1 MNIGFITTWF
11 ERGAA
16 YVSKQY
22 IDLLEK
28 CDHHIFVYARG
39 EKYAKGNPDWDKPN
53 VTWGRKLYDTT
64 IDVRSLTKWIEY
76 NSIEC
81 LFFNEQREMQSILK
95 VKIHFPNLKIGTYID
110 YYTQSSV
117 KDFEYY
123 DFLICNTKRHYSVFS
138 EHPQCYYIPWGTDIS
153 KFNYSCRES
162 TQLTFFHS
170 AGLSNRK
177 GTDVLIDAFIEGKLY
192 TQSKLIIHTQM
203 PIEKLTNRSK
213 ESFDDFNITIIEKT
227 VPAPGLYHLGDVYVY
242 PTTLDGLGLT
252 MYEALA
258 CGLPV
263 IATDCPPMNEVVNN
277 QNGRLVAIKDYKCR
291 WDAYYWPLAF
301 VDKDSLIAAMYY
313 YIENIEKINLY
324 RTEARKCAVENWN
337 WDDRIEEV
345 NNAFVESKIIP
356 RTELEFKEAI
366 KRIDANERK
375 MFGKTIIPFIPY
387 WVQELIFRSR

>member
-28 CDHHIFVYARG
+28 CGHRVYVYARG
-39 EKYAKGNPDWDKPN
+39 EKYAKGNSNWDKPN

-64 IDVRSLTKWIEY
+64 LDVCRISKWIEV
-76 NSIEC
+76 NNIEC
-81 LFFNEQREMQSILK
+81 LFFNEQREMQSVLK
-95 VKIHFPNLKIGTYID
+95 IKLSFPKLKIGTYVD

-117 KDFEYY
+117 QDFEYY

-138 EHPQCYYIPWGTDIS
+138 NHPQCYYIPWGTDIS
-153 KFNYSCRES
+153 KFNYGCREN

-170 AGLSNRK
+170 AGMSNRK
-177 GTDVLIDAFIEGKLY
+177 GTDVLIDAFIDGKLY
-192 TQSKLIIHTQM
+192 TQSRLIIHTQM
-203 PIEKLTNRSK
+203 PIQKLTNRSVK
-213 ESFDDFNITIIEKT
+213 NLCDFNIEVIEKT

-258 CGLPV
+258 CGMPV
-263 IATDCPPMNEVVNN
+263 ITTDCPPMNEVVNN
-277 QNGRLVAIKDYKCR
+277 QIGRLVSVRDYKCR
-291 WDAYYWPLAF
+291 WDAYYWPLAL
-301 VDKDSLIAAMYY
+301 VDKESLIDAMLY
-313 YIENIEKINLY
+313 YIDNDDKINLY
-324 RTEARKCAVENWN
+324 RDEARKCAVEKWN
-337 WDDRIEEV
+337 WEDRIEAI

-356 RTELEFKEAI
+356 RAEMEIKNAI
-366 KRIDANERK
+366 KRIEVDNRK
-375 MFGKTIIPFIPY
+375 LFGKAVIPY
-387 WVQELIFRSR
+387 IPYCIQEWIFRNR